1 MDGLRFCQ
9 LIHKYFY
16 IPCMMGYIG
25 SRTGITRVQNILHDI
40 SLFLPVTK
48 KISCLALNNKQPS

>member
-25 SRTGITRVQNILHDI
+25 SRTGITRIQNILHDI
-40 SLFLPVTK
+40 SL
-48 KISCLALNNKQPS
+48 ISACNEEDQLLGIE